1 MWVRVHRAVA
11 IALVAPLVVWSVTGL
26 LFQLKPGWGR
36 AYDLL
41 DVARGRDETLDTAI
55 GPLHRGAHGQLVGRG
70 PLTVDEARALAIDA
84 VARSPFRDD
93 YGAVRAATIDRDVVR
108 VDFDGAVVE
117 VGRDDARIAQHG
129 GDTDRIDWLYRL
141 HYLQWTGVA
150 AIDRVLAI
158 VGLVAIWVA
167 AAAGCVLFVR
177 RRGQRSRTT

>member
-36 AYDLL
+36 AYDAL

-55 GPLHRGAHGQLVGRG
+55 GPLHRGASGQLVGRG
-70 PLTVDEARALAIDA
+70 PLTVDEARALALDA
-84 VARSPFRDD
+84 VARSPYRAD
-93 YGAVRAATIDRDVVR
+93 YGDVLAAASDGEVVR
-108 VDFDGAVVE
+108 VELEHAVVE
-117 VGRDDARIAQHG
+117 VGRRDARIAQHG
-129 GDTDRIDWLYRL
+129 GDTARIDWLYRL

-167 AAAGCVLFVR
+167 AAAGIVLFVR
-177 RRGQRSRTT
+177 RRTH